1 MTTGASAVTAKTDTM
16 ANALGAATDTSK
28 TASATKKLSA
38 NFDTF
43 LTMLTTQLKHQDPLS
58 PMDSTQFTNQLVQFA
73 SVEQQI
79 SANTNLES
87 LIKIQK
93 LNQTSSALGYLGQT
107 IETVGN
113 ELPLQDGRAGF
124 SYTLGEDA
132 NATAIVIRDSNGK
145 MVRSLNGEMTKGRHD
160 MSWDGKDQYG
170 NTMADGR
177 YAVEVVA
184 AKSDGTAV
192 DSAVTVMGRVTDVAS
207 DETSG
212 TLLAMS
218 GVVTTLDKILT
229 IRDTASLAKAN

>member
-1 MTTGASAVTAKTDTM
+1 MTTGAAAATSKNDTM
-16 ANALGAATDTSK
+16 ANALGTASDTSK
-28 TASATKKLSA
+28 TASATKKLSQ

-93 LNQTSSALGYLGQT
+93 LNQTSAALGYLGQT

-113 ELPLQDGRAGF
+113 ELPLQDGKASF
-124 SYTLGEDA
+124 SYTLGEDS
-132 NATAIVIRDSNGK
+132 NATAIVVRDSDGK
-145 MVRSLNGEMTKGRHD
+145 MVRSLTGEMTKGRHD
-160 MSWDGKDQYG
+160 IGWDGKDQYG
-170 NTMADGR
+170 NTMKDGR
-177 YAVEVVA
+177 YLIEVVA